1 MAISGKDAT
10 RQILDSLPD
19 DATLEDIMYA
29 LYVRQKIEAG
39 LRDIEAGN
47 TVSHEDVVREI
58 NEWLRSAGADLAA
71 SRRARSSLTPGEV
84 GDHEHWDVEDVT
96 YHLEREG
103 WATVLV
109 PDRPVP
115 PITTEM
121 VNELSEETQRK
132 RDDRWLGGMGKDGE

>member
-1 MAISGKDAT
+1 MAISDKEAAIRT
-10 RQILDSLPD
+10 IERLPD
-19 DATLEDIMYA
+19 DASTDDIMYA
-29 LYVRQKIEAG
+29 MYVRAKIERG

-47 TVSHEDVVREI
+47 TVSHEDVKREI
-58 NEWLRSAGADLAA
+58 DEWLKSAGPPHENGRRDDGESDAADI
-71 SRRARSSLTPGEV
+71 PV
-84 GDHEHWDVEDVT
+84 N

-121 VNELSEETQRK
+121 VNDLIEEMR
-132 RDDRWLGGMGKDGE
+132 REREESFLGPDNKLDVSLGKGS